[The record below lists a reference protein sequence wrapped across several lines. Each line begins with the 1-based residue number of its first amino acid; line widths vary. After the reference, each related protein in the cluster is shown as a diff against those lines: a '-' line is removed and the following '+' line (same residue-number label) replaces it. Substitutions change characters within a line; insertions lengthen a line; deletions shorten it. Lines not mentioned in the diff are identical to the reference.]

1 MALMKSRF
9 LKAILTAPLAPFAA
23 AAGAP
28 VSYKKAHIKQ
38 PQLKFSPDGKFR
50 ILHLTDIHEVDP
62 EMDDDENR
70 AVPRD
75 KSIEAVN
82 VIKKSIEK
90 TNPDLIVFGGDNI
103 NGYWEELTYDYI
115 SKTVEKITAPIRE
128 KGIPFAVVFGN
139 HDSEIYKNFRE
150 LQMMLYMQYD
160 NFIGCLNA
168 EEMYGCGNCNILIKS
183 GKSDKPAYNI
193 WLIDSNDYPYSES
206 GERLPGYDCVHKS
219 QLDWYERTAEKLKK
233 ENGGKPLPSILFQH
247 IPVIQ
252 ECDAVEETTADCPD
266 AIYEKGE
273 DKYYTLKEEYKIS
286 GEMKELPSPPANGDR
301 TQFELWKRHG
311 DVIAAFFGHDHV
323 NDFIIEVDGIKLVQ
337 TFSTGYHTY
346 GDKRGGRL
354 IVLDEN
360 EPDNIFTESFVI
372 DRITNTEF

>member
-1 MALMKSRF
+1 MKSRF

-150 LQMMLYMQYD
+150 FQMMLYMQYD

-323 NDFIIEVDGIKLVQ
+323 NDFIIKLVQ

>member
-1 MALMKSRF
+1 MKSKF
-9 LKAILTAPLAPFAA
+9 LKTILTAALVPFAA

-28 VSYKKAHIKQ
+28 MSYKKAHIKQ

-70 AVPRD
+70 DIPRD
-75 KSIEAVN
+75 KSIEALN
-82 VIKKSIEK
+82 VIKKSIER

-103 NGYWEELTYDYI
+103 SGYWEEFTYDYI
-115 SKTVEKITAPIRE
+115 SKTIDKITAPIRE
-128 KGIPFAVVFGN
+128 KNIPFAIVFGN

-150 LQMMLYMQYD
+150 FQMMLYMQYD

-168 EEMYGCGNCNILIKS
+168 EEMYGCGNSNILINS
-183 GKSDKPAYNI
+183 SKSDKPAYNI
-193 WLIDSNDYPYSES
+193 WLVDSNDYPYGEN

-219 QLDWYERTAEKLKK
+219 QLDWYEKTAEKLKK
-233 ENGGKPLPSILFQH
+233 ENGGEPLPSILFQH

-252 ECDAVEETTADCPD
+252 EFDALEEATADCPD
-266 AIYEKGE
+266 ALYDSGKG
-273 DKYYTLKEEYKIS
+273 KYLRLKDSCRIS
-286 GEMKELPSPPANGDR
+286 GEMKEFPSPPHNDDGL
-301 TQFELWKRHG
+301 QFKLWKKHG
-311 DVIAAFFGHDHV
+311 DVKAAFFGHDHV
-323 NDFIIEVDGIKLVQ
+323 NDFIIEIDGIKLIQ
-337 TFSTGYHTY
+337 TYSVGYHTY

-360 EPDNIFTESFVI
+360 DPDNICTESFVI
-372 DRITNTEF
+372 DRITNTDLK